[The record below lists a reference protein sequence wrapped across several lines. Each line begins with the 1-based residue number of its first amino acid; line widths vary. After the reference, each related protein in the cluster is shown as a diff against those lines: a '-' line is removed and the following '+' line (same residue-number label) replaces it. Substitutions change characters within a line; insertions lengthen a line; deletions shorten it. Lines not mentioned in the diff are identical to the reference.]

1 MFERLQWRIRQP
13 GSIFLYSERCRWDGG
28 NLMVH
33 LGGTFAAAFRGTTA
47 LHWTRAAVH
56 CSRGV
61 VVVIKIRLMSQLEL
75 YKTSMGSL
83 LQWAEIEGSTP
94 PPQTAWRK
102 KKKDLFFLKRIYI
115 YIRVF
120 KQVAIKWLP
129 VTLWACVTND
139 ALMAIL
145 KIKVNR
151 DPATL

>member
-1 MFERLQWRIRQP
+1 
-13 GSIFLYSERCRWDGG
+13 
-28 NLMVH
+28 
-33 LGGTFAAAFRGTTA
+33 
-47 LHWTRAAVH
+47 
-56 CSRGV
+56 
-61 VVVIKIRLMSQLEL
+61 
-75 YKTSMGSL
+75 MGSL
-83 LQWAEIEGSTP
+83 LQRAEIEGSTP

-102 KKKDLFFLKRIYI
+102 KKKDLFFLKRIYIYI

>member
-1 MFERLQWRIRQP
+1 MSGNRRKHATSTDCLEKEKKRL
-13 GSIFLYSERCRWDGG
+13 IFL
-28 NLMVH
+28 
-33 LGGTFAAAFRGTTA
+33 
-47 LHWTRAAVH
+47 
-56 CSRGV
+56 
-61 VVVIKIRLMSQLEL
+61 
-75 YKTSMGSL
+75 
-83 LQWAEIEGSTP
+83 
-94 PPQTAWRK
+94 K
-102 KKKDLFFLKRIYI
+102 KNIYIYI